1 MVFRIV
7 SRVRELFRVMRDLP
21 SDDSIRRRTLAI
33 NAQLAKVLL
42 LQEARLA
49 QEKFREEAAL
59 QEVHAI
65 VSQMTQLKESLTA
78 AEQAAVEFVDQLGD
92 QATVQLE
99 DEWNKKAE
107 TLMTTVAKTQERL
120 GADLPQLSNDSVL
133 DSKNKT
139 K

>member
-1 MVFRIV
+1 M
-7 SRVRELFRVMRDLP
+7 RELFRVMRDLP

-33 NAQLAKVLL
+33 NAQLAK

>member
-33 NAQLAKVLL
+33 NAQLAK

>member
-1 MVFRIV
+1 M
-7 SRVRELFRVMRDLP
+7 
-21 SDDSIRRRTLAI
+21 
-33 NAQLAKVLL
+33 
-42 LQEARLA
+42 LQ
-49 QEKFREEAAL
+49 
-59 QEVHAI
+59 
-65 VSQMTQLKESLTA
+65 
-78 AEQAAVEFVDQLGD
+78 EQAAVEFVDQLGD

-139 K
+139 KWSK